1 MGDFN
6 SEPSSKL
13 IKLFYYKKFLK
24 EESKNHNKEINEKEN
39 KIKIDINNIY
49 FL

>member
-24 EESKNHNKEINEKEN
+24 EESKNYNKENIEKE
-39 KIKIDINNIY
+39 KPQK
-49 FL
+49 